1 MLRSS
6 FICTYNHLSFDIYH
20 QAFAGKKGEDEW
32 FRMSIMSRKRNNRL
46 ITLSKFKTS
55 SVMLS
60 LIINTLFL
68 TKQFAVEFR
77 GNPELHEWYR
87 SLTFSRASVHLNNLY
102 RKRCLGFLV
111 SSRFSSFKWDW
122 ARAHEWT
129 FFCNT
134 MLRIL

>member
-1 MLRSS
+1 
-6 FICTYNHLSFDIYH
+6 
-20 QAFAGKKGEDEW
+20 
-32 FRMSIMSRKRNNRL
+32 
-46 ITLSKFKTS
+46 
-55 SVMLS
+55 MLS

-129 FFCNT
+129 FFCNVT
-134 MLRIL
+134 NSLEPMTNGPKVNSEQINQPLMENP